1 MGSDEC
7 NKDLTNLTAARMAR
21 NGVPACDFRQSI
33 HLGYTDFTRD
43 DLDRIIEEMGK
54 DFRGDRY
61 HLINKNCN
69 HFTSN
74 LSQVSDDQVF
84 SVLHFDAFRHIRCS
98 FSTCFFHML
107 PFVSNLAKARAHC
120 PVPRSKIT
128 GAFQLS
134 L

>member
-1 MGSDEC
+1 MLSSFY
-7 NKDLTNLTAARMAR
+7 LFLSLYRVLTAFC
-21 NGVPACDFRQSI
+21 VDICRQSI

-74 LSQVSDDQVF
+74 LSQVWSGIIDTVTF
-84 SVLHFDAFRHIRCS
+84 YIR
-98 FSTCFFHML
+98 
-107 PFVSNLAKARAHC
+107 
-120 PVPRSKIT
+120 
-128 GAFQLS
+128 
-134 L
+134 